1 VVILDEIE
9 SLLAHFRSITL
20 SGKGKRPVAFQSL
33 RMYVKTAG
41 KVVAADGHLN
51 TRAVNFLLSC
61 NRKVSVYANCF
72 RTDPN
77 RYLVYED
84 FEKFFLDAVN
94 YYRFFRMP
102 AVYVSSD
109 NGVAKQLFKKL
120 CQTYPDKRI
129 VLINSEADD
138 FLKSSIVNPEM
149 WKEMDMCIYTA
160 TVGVG
165 VDINLNPPHFGRIFG
180 QVSSIHPF

>member
-1 VVILDEIE
+1 MLHRFDVVILDEIE
-9 SLLAHFRSITL
+9 SLLGHFRSVTL
-20 SGKGKRPVAFQSL
+20 GGKGKRPVAFQSL
-33 RMYVKTAG
+33 RTYVRSAG
-41 KVVAADGHLN
+41 KVVAADGHLD
-51 TRAVNFLLSC
+51 TRAINFLLRC
-61 NRKVSVYANCF
+61 NRTVSTYINCF
-72 RTDPN
+72 RSDPN
-77 RYLVYED
+77 KYTVYED

-94 YYRFFRMP
+94 YYRFNRVP

-109 NGVAKQLFKKL
+109 NGIAKQLFKKL
-120 CQTYPDKRI
+120 TQLYPSKRI

-138 FLKSSIVNPEM
+138 FLKSSIVNPDV

-180 QVSSIHPF
+180 